1 MRKLKNKFRKE
12 RKLIPNR
19 GDDTIKN
26 RNGSKSSVEQYE
38 EDEEGEDE

>member
-19 GDDTIKN
+19 GDDAIKN
-26 RNGSKSSVEQYE
+26 RNGSKSSVEQYD
-38 EDEEGEDE
+38 EDEEGEEE